1 MQRAFAHGETIA
13 RRPRDGTRQWFGRG
27 RSVGPAASVRTE
39 TQTAGEAHLLRIKS
53 EEKAMPTYEL
63 IAPRAYTTW
72 RPRNRIPPLA
82 AAFVLIK
89 RWIERMRQRRAL
101 GSLDDAMLRDIGIT
115 RVDAARECE
124 KPFWK

>member
-1 MQRAFAHGETIA
+1 
-13 RRPRDGTRQWFGRG
+13 
-27 RSVGPAASVRTE
+27 
-39 TQTAGEAHLLRIKS
+39 
-53 EEKAMPTYEL
+53 MPTYAL

-89 RWIERMRQRRAL
+89 RWIERTRQRRAL
-101 GSLDDAMLRDIGIT
+101 GALDDAMLRDIGIT

-124 KPFWK
+124 KPFWHS